1 MKNDL
6 YSGLLNLI
14 APKELVEN
22 FELVEIVENT
32 GSISLLFEELASK
45 VPKSLEGKDVVLDG
59 FMNKVELQTF
69 PLKDKTVYF
78 VVRRRR
84 WKEKN
89 SPKESYSNPYD
100 LHIDGMKTTKE
111 FGAFLKEELG
121 LQPDEYNKLL
131 GTHYK
136 LKVQQSIG
144 GIEMF

>member
-121 LQPDEYNKLL
+121 LQPDEYNKLWERI
-131 GTHYK
+131 TN
-136 LKVQQSIG
+136 
-144 GIEMF
+144 

>member
-1 MKNDL
+1 MIKKRCFMKNDL

-121 LQPDEYNKLL
+121 LQPDEYNKLWERI
-131 GTHYK
+131 TN
-136 LKVQQSIG
+136 
-144 GIEMF
+144 